1 MGSATTQARA
11 ASVAALNA
19 ASGVDLDVARELF
32 AAARALGDAPQLS
45 GALAAAAAPVA
56 ARQKVV
62 ADVFGAYAPTTVT
75 LLDAVAAERWS
86 SPADLVEGI
95 EELAVRAASIAEP
108 ATDVAGELFEVS
120 RTVAANPELELALGS
135 RLGDPS
141 AKSALIETLL
151 AGRAGVATVL
161 IASSLVRQPRDRRV
175 RSLLT
180 WAKELVAEQRGR
192 IVSTV
197 YSAVALS
204 DAQVAR
210 LGASLGQRY
219 GGQVELNVVVDPT
232 VVGGL
237 RVEIGD
243 DVIDATVSSRLSDL
257 RQRLAS

>member
-32 AAARALGDAPQLS
+32 AAARALGDTPQLS